1 MRIYYIKL
9 DNITSHKQENPGY
22 KRITAVSGSDAKE
35 KALHLFKCRETP
47 EIEMQLWSTH
57 RVLQSVPFRVDHL
70 AHIPP
75 EHEFLI
81 LRAVHRPSIYS
92 SSS

>member
-1 MRIYYIKL
+1 MTIYYVKL
-9 DNITSHKQENPGY
+9 DNIVSYRQEKPGY
-22 KRITAVSGSDAKE
+22 KRIIAQSGLEAKE
-35 KALHLFKCRETP
+35 KALLLFECQETP

-57 RVLQSVPFRVDHL
+57 RILHNIPFRVDNL
-70 AHIPP
+70 PQIPP

-81 LRAVHRPSIYS
+81 LRAVHRPTIYS